1 MFLLI
6 FLVQVSTVTLK
17 HNNQQPV
24 TEGQIE
30 VTAGVPERLICE
42 LGHSRPTPTI
52 DWYIKDDTNR
62 KQRSTVST
70 YDLDANNEDHDKV
83 IYCKAYNLQG
93 AANGVVSTK
102 PKLYVRGK
110 NYIAKPTDTK
120 TLCNSKEIV
129 YLARTNALSF
139 LILILTTDIRL

>member
-1 MFLLI
+1 MALLI

-17 HNNQQPV
+17 HNNQQLV
-24 TEGQIE
+24 TGGELE

-42 LGHSRPTPTI
+42 PGHSRPIPTI

-62 KQRSTVST
+62 KHRSTVYT

-83 IYCKAYNLQG
+83 IYCKAYNLQE
-93 AANGVVSTK
+93 ASNGVVSTK

-110 NYIAKPTDTK
+110 NYIAKSPQ
-120 TLCNSKEIV
+120 TLKLYVIIK
-129 YLARTNALSF
+129 R
-139 LILILTTDIRL
+139 